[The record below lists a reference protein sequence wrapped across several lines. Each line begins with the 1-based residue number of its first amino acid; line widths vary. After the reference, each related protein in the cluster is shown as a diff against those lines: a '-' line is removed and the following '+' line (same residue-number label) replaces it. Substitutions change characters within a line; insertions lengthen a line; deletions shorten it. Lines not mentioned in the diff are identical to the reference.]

1 MTKLYLY
8 LVIGLAS
15 LLLGVGLTAKSLHA
29 KNAVLASQNAS
40 LTEAVNRAAVR
51 LKKDRA
57 ALLARE
63 NKIAS
68 QGRKLAQ
75 AQEALSEALQRNKT
89 WSDTDVPTDVQ
100 EAIVGR
106 SGASDSGPAS
116 LHKPAIGEGAT
127 KP

>member
-29 KNAVLASQNAS
+29 TNAVLASQNAS

-106 SGASDSGPAS
+106 SDDPNSGPAS
-116 LHKPAIGEGAT
+116 LLNRGT
-127 KP
+127 D

>member
-106 SGASDSGPAS
+106 SGATDSGPAS
-116 LHKPAIGEGAT
+116 L
-127 KP
+127 